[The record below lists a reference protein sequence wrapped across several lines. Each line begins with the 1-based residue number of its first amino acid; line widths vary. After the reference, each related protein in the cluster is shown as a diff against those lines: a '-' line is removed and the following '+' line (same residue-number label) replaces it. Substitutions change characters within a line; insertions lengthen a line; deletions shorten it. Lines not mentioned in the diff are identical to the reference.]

1 MTLAHVQERS
11 MRRGHIKLVLLI
23 AAGVMPLL
31 GHTAIPQVIDEGK
44 AAKVKAAYIYN
55 FGKFVT
61 WPDAAFENEAAP
73 VVIGVIGPE
82 SFVDILD
89 DTVWGKTVR
98 GRKLLVKRVKFEKG
112 KIVDG
117 VRSCH
122 ILYIS
127 SSERDRAE
135 AILRALDK
143 ASVLTVGDEESFA
156 SNGGMIGLALRE
168 GRIVFYVN
176 HQVVKDAELKL
187 SARLLKLARLVRS
200 HKRPKVST

>member
-31 GHTAIPQVIDEGK
+31 SRTAIPQVIDQGK

-61 WPDAAFENEAAP
+61 WPDTAFQDESAP
-73 VVIGVIGPE
+73 VVIGVIGSQ

-89 DTVWGKTVR
+89 DTVRGKTVR

-112 KIVDG
+112 KRVDG
-117 VRSCH
+117 LRSCH

-127 SSERDRAE
+127 PSERDRE
-135 AILRALDK
+135 HTILRALDK

-156 SNGGMIGLALRE
+156 TNGGMIGLALRE
-168 GRIVFYVN
+168 GRVVFYVN
-176 HQVVKDAELKL
+176 REAVKDAELKL
-187 SARLLKLARLVRS
+187 SAKLLKLARLVRS
-200 HKRPKVST
+200 HKRSKVST